1 MFRPDFVDGIDR
13 NNGRVKTIYNDD
25 LKVVT
30 IICDLIVH
38 SWGEII
44 EKDNLIA
51 LEMKKSYWPM
61 KEKENDKARL
71 VALTKD
77 SYNGVWSFDGKT
89 LPEHVC
95 GYDLGIYY
103 EIDSKNCLV
112 YIEYYVKGKKVRT
125 YEEKILRWKTIKFE
139 KLNEMS
145 NERKA
150 KRATT
155 KQNES

>member
-1 MFRPDFVDGIDR
+1 
-13 NNGRVKTIYNDD
+13 
-25 LKVVT
+25 
-30 IICDLIVH
+30 
-38 SWGEII
+38 
-44 EKDNLIA
+44 
-51 LEMKKSYWPM
+51 MKKSYRPV

-77 SYNGVWSFDGKT
+77 SYDEVWSFDGKT

-125 YEEKILRWKTIKFE
+125 YEEKILRP
-139 KLNEMS
+139 KLLL
-145 NERKA
+145 
-150 KRATT
+150 
-155 KQNES
+155 QNKVLET